1 MDDNMYDVKNM
12 NGLERVAHAMH
23 MHEMWQNAGPHFSHL
38 ESNPANQ
45 SVCSCVVDIEGNGVM
60 EHLRLN
66 ALKIR
71 EPELFYKKAKDTR
84 GPGYSIPIYTFKI
97 PIPSGD
103 GNGALKKL
111 GEGQPKLEDS
121 SSWLAW
127 RGATLPDLPGMDLN
141 NEMLALFI
149 HCRLKL

>member
-84 GPGYSIPIYTFKI
+84 GPGYLIPIYSFKI
-97 PIPSGD
+97 PIPLGMGTAPSRSLTKVSPSWRTRPHGS
-103 GNGALKKL
+103 L
-111 GEGQPKLEDS
+111 GEEPPCPTFLVWTS
-121 SSWLAW
+121 TTRCL
-127 RGATLPDLPGMDLN
+127 
-141 NEMLALFI
+141 LFSYI
-149 HCRLKL
+149 VG

>member
-84 GPGYSIPIYTFKI
+84 GPGYSIPIYTFRFS
-97 PIPSGD
+97 SGD
-103 GNGALKKL
+103 ENGALKKL
-111 GEGQPKLEDS
+111 DEGQPKLEDS

-127 RGATLPDLPGMDLN
+127 RGATLPNLPGMDLN
-141 NEMLALFI
+141 NKMLALFI

>member
-1 MDDNMYDVKNM
+1 M
-12 NGLERVAHAMH
+12 
-23 MHEMWQNAGPHFSHL
+23 
-38 ESNPANQ
+38 
-45 SVCSCVVDIEGNGVM
+45 DIEGNGVM

-84 GPGYSIPIYTFKI
+84 GPGYSIPIYTFRFS
-97 PIPSGD
+97 SGD

-141 NEMLALFI
+141 NKMLALFI